1 MTGRTLQP
9 PDLLGRWRLHRRLVD
24 RRLRRSGSVV
34 GELSVVADGADVAW
48 REQGTLSWDGREV
61 SVSRILRLRRVDD
74 GWHVYFADG
83 RPFHP
88 WRPGEVVEHPCRADL
103 YRGLI
108 DATRDRLRTLW
119 DVTGPGK
126 DQRILTRCI
135 RG

>member
-1 MTGRTLQP
+1 MDGRIPQP

-24 RRLRRSGSVV
+24 RRLRRSGIVV
-34 GELSVVADGADVAW
+34 GELSIVADGAEVGW
-48 REQGTLSWDGREV
+48 REHGTLCWDGREV
-61 SVSRILRLRRVDD
+61 PVSRTLRFRQVDGD
-74 GWHVYFADG
+74 WHVHFADG

-88 WRPGEVVEHPCRADL
+88 WRPGRVIEHPCRADV

-119 DVTGPGK
+119 DVTGPEK